1 MHQPRLR
8 RRGAPSGSAR
18 GARRTRRALPG
29 ILTAAAIT
37 IALAACGPATTAAT
51 STAGTTANAN
61 LLTAPSDPSPTG
73 DITIWDRSGDLFKVF
88 DAAIAAFNKKYPNIT
103 VHHEAVDI
111 NAKLQNT
118 LITGSAVPDGVFLDD
133 ALVTGYSDYLW
144 DLSGVLKSYVPDIA
158 KQKVDVNSVKGG
170 MFGIPFDLDPGLLF
184 YNETAL
190 KAVGIDATKI
200 ATYDDLLAAAKKYKA
215 AKPDAAPIHLEQSG
229 YLGQLQL
236 EMYASQLGT
245 SMTDA
250 DGKLRLNSPEYT
262 QILGWLDSVQKQ
274 GLGTRAEYLSQSD
287 VGALDAS
294 SEVFYPWS
302 IWFDFA
308 PQQQLT
314 TTKGDWRAMPLPAWK
329 DGGARSGA
337 MGGSSFVIPKAG
349 KNAQLAWLFYQFLM
363 FDPAG
368 YTAVYGPNAVYP
380 NGLNTSIPAYKPAAD
395 PSKPLFGT
403 IEAMGGQ
410 DLWKT
415 AIEAGDQIPGGVPTP
430 SWWAGAVDYLGNN
443 IQKMLDGTMTPQQV
457 IDQSTTDIQKNLI
470 DRQ

>member
-215 AKPDAAPIHLEQSG
+215 AKPDAAPIHLE
-229 YLGQLQL
+229 L
-236 EMYASQLGT
+236 EPELMVV
-245 SMTDA
+245 A
-250 DGKLRLNSPEYT
+250 DRET
-262 QILGWLDSVQKQ
+262 I
-274 GLGTRAEYLSQSD
+274 TRAL
-287 VGALDAS
+287 VNLL
-294 SEVFYPWS
+294 VN
-302 IWFDFA
+302 
-308 PQQQLT
+308 
-314 TTKGDWRAMPLPAWK
+314 AWK
-329 DGGARSGA
+329 YSDGDRKISLTARTVGRRA
-337 MGGSSFVIPKAG
+337 EQGS
-349 KNAQLAWLFYQFLM
+349 
-363 FDPAG
+363 
-368 YTAVYGPNAVYP
+368 
-380 NGLNTSIPAYKPAAD
+380 
-395 PSKPLFGT
+395 
-403 IEAMGGQ
+403 
-410 DLWKT
+410 
-415 AIEAGDQIPGGVPTP
+415 GGVFREPRA
-430 SWWAGAVDYLGNN
+430 AGAGRAVLSLSLGRDE
-443 IQKMLDGTMTPQQV
+443 K
-457 IDQSTTDIQKNLI
+457 
-470 DRQ
+470 DRRRAAA